1 MEKDRQSEWINSS
14 FAFMNIEMLLLG
26 EVQALG
32 ELDVELIEEFPKIK
46 INSKLEE
53 DLRRKRRYLLLSK
66 LWVLGAYELIR
77 FLNDINKKRNLLENK
92 NKIKL
97 KEILTTFS
105 KVRVPLAKFQ
115 KAGKDKTLYDGVAD
129 SFFDSKKGVGWKVYS
144 HTKTELKKEI
154 FYRNDLGDLL
164 LNLLRE
170 MKKDFWEDWKR
181 KTKIELKG
189 IEVVKK
195 ARKLILKNIPKNEIA
210 GVYCKG
216 SFPRREMNKSS
227 DIDMLTILKHS
238 KYLPKLEKLQKEN
251 KKSLGL
257 PVHLS
262 GISIYELK
270 KGKHCKTSKKKAST
284 SRVLK
289 QIPNY
294 KIIYGKSLEKNDFP
308 VRSDKEDLESLIKFY
323 KEYLIPA
330 YKNKKLGF
338 SNIVKGTFW
347 LVEDEQ
353 KFKTGKSSTSWKNLA
368 NSIKDK
374 KHIIHE
380 TLKLRLQP
388 TKDKKVKREFLSKL
402 ERYIVYLE
410 KIIIN

>member
-1 MEKDRQSEWINSS
+1 
-14 FAFMNIEMLLLG
+14 
-26 EVQALG
+26 
-32 ELDVELIEEFPKIK
+32 
-46 INSKLEE
+46 
-53 DLRRKRRYLLLSK
+53 
-66 LWVLGAYELIR
+66 
-77 FLNDINKKRNLLENK
+77 
-92 NKIKL
+92 
-97 KEILTTFS
+97 
-105 KVRVPLAKFQ
+105 
-115 KAGKDKTLYDGVAD
+115 
-129 SFFDSKKGVGWKVYS
+129 
-144 HTKTELKKEI
+144 
-154 FYRNDLGDLL
+154 
-164 LNLLRE
+164 

-181 KTKIELKG
+181 KNKIELKG

-195 ARKLILKNIPKNEIA
+195 ARNLILKNLPKREIV
-210 GVYCKG
+210 GIYCKG

-238 KYLPKLEKLQKEN
+238 KYLPKLERLQKAN

-294 KIIYGKSLEKNDFP
+294 KITYGKGLEKHNFP

-338 SNIVKGTFW
+338 SEIVKATFW

-353 KFKTGKSSTSWKNLA
+353 KFKTGKSSTSWRNLA

-374 KHIIHE
+374 KHIIHR
-380 TLKLRLQP
+380 TLKLRLHP
-388 TKDKKVKREFLSKL
+388 TKDKKIRKEFLGKL
-402 ERYIVYLE
+402 IKYISSLE
-410 KIIIN
+410 KDLKKCQ